1 MVMMVMTVMAVMVVM
16 AVMAVTVVMVVMVM
30 MGGKDGSAAKRKLYD
45 GTAFQ
50 GKGRC
55 VRRMEKPGRRGD
67 VDGIYNAT
75 KVKPLRLRVI
85 TYSLPNNCGVTSTTQ
100 PRIAVSGLGDGCW
113 AFVII
118 EHMDLTISSR

>member
-1 MVMMVMTVMAVMVVM
+1 MNGDDGDGGDGGDGGYGGEGGDGSKVML
-16 AVMAVTVVMVVMVM
+16 
-30 MGGKDGSAAKRKLYD
+30 GGKDGSAAKRKLYD
-45 GTAFQ
+45 GTVLQ
-50 GKGRC
+50 GKGWC

-100 PRIAVSGLGDGCW
+100 PV
-113 AFVII
+113 
-118 EHMDLTISSR
+118 